1 MPDFLARETG
11 KTTTPGRAF
20 AGYVQDPPPG
30 VHGHLA
36 DSYGLGYDSYGRGY
50 KIERGDGMLA
60 ITFIGGGKREF
71 APRERGRFL
80 RELMEAVWD
89 AEVLGRE

>member
-36 DSYGLGYDSYGRGY
+36 DSYGRAVQVGHAGRVVTV
-50 KIERGDGMLA
+50 
-60 ITFIGGGKREF
+60 TFAGAVREF
-71 APRERGRFL
+71 APRERGEFMRA
-80 RELMEAVWD
+80 LMAAEWD
-89 AEVLGRE
+89 AEAVPDDQG